1 MSSSNDINTPELF
14 HEIGTI
20 HPISNMKL
28 YLLDFLVSLGLL
40 TYWFYKNIKKYGI
53 IWIAKGLLQIGILI
67 LFIGG
72 FLKIFITLPPNLY
85 IKILFFI
92 TYIWCTVGIN
102 VNFMIPLINFID
114 HKFCLLYTSPSPR
127 DRG

>member
-1 MSSSNDINTPELF
+1 MI
-14 HEIGTI
+14 IKI
-20 HPISNMKL
+20 I
-28 YLLDFLVSLGLL
+28 FLVGLGLL

-53 IWIAKGLLQIGILI
+53 IWIAKALLQIGILI

-85 IKILFFI
+85 IKSTFVI

-102 VNFMIPLINFID
+102 VNLMIPLINIID
-114 HKFCLLYTSPSPR
+114 HRLDKN
-127 DRG
+127 